1 MYIDGKN
8 VLKIN
13 NRVSAKFIPVNFW
26 FPTRQTYL
34 APTDL
39 LIFWTFSKRQ
49 TYLGRHDYSELRSN
63 YVEWSLQTF
72 NQISRK
78 NKSYL
83 ISWRTLAKNML
94 LFMPVAGV
102 YILPP
107 YFFLFPYPDFSS
119 FFPSLFLRHCGQ
131 EARPLNWGILDTS
144 SLLYLKMSIFYI

>member
-49 TYLGRHDYSELRSN
+49 TYLGRHDYSELRSIV
-63 YVEWSLQTF
+63 YS
-72 NQISRK
+72 IYSRLPHIAPQPPK
-78 NKSYL
+78 DLKTPCLRSVHHRSVHHYPSVYHQDHVKKCHLMRCRRCVIIITRCYL
-83 ISWRTLAKNML
+83 DRGRNIMIVHFVTEPEYR
-94 LFMPVAGV
+94 
-102 YILPP
+102 I
-107 YFFLFPYPDFSS
+107 
-119 FFPSLFLRHCGQ
+119 
-131 EARPLNWGILDTS
+131 
-144 SLLYLKMSIFYI
+144 

>member
-49 TYLGRHDYSELRSN
+49 TYLGRHDYSELRSIDLDLR
-63 YVEWSLQTF
+63 EFLSLHPYT
-72 NQISRK
+72 
-78 NKSYL
+78 KS
-83 ISWRTLAKNML
+83 
-94 LFMPVAGV
+94 
-102 YILPP
+102 
-107 YFFLFPYPDFSS
+107 
-119 FFPSLFLRHCGQ
+119 
-131 EARPLNWGILDTS
+131 
-144 SLLYLKMSIFYI
+144 KMAAT

>member
-63 YVEWSLQTF
+63 PAHPTQ
-72 NQISRK
+72 
-78 NKSYL
+78 
-83 ISWRTLAKNML
+83 AKFAL
-94 LFMPVAGV
+94 G
-102 YILPP
+102 
-107 YFFLFPYPDFSS
+107 
-119 FFPSLFLRHCGQ
+119 
-131 EARPLNWGILDTS
+131 AR
-144 SLLYLKMSIFYI
+144 

>member
-49 TYLGRHDYSELRSN
+49 TYLGRHDYSELRSTWCVFLC
-63 YVEWSLQTF
+63 YQTTTM
-72 NQISRK
+72 QSC
-78 NKSYL
+78 L
-83 ISWRTLAKNML
+83 ISTMFFFGGRQGLKVNLRNYRHFKFVFHDFWRHRQKPRTPRVSK
-94 LFMPVAGV
+94 
-102 YILPP
+102 
-107 YFFLFPYPDFSS
+107 
-119 FFPSLFLRHCGQ
+119 C
-131 EARPLNWGILDTS
+131 PL
-144 SLLYLKMSIFYI
+144 

>member
-49 TYLGRHDYSELRSN
+49 TYLGRHDYSELRSS
-63 YVEWSLQTF
+63 VEQ
-72 NQISRK
+72 
-78 NKSYL
+78 
-83 ISWRTLAKNML
+83 
-94 LFMPVAGV
+94 
-102 YILPP
+102 
-107 YFFLFPYPDFSS
+107 FF
-119 FFPSLFLRHCGQ
+119 
-131 EARPLNWGILDTS
+131 
-144 SLLYLKMSIFYI
+144 IFIENGTKHIKIHQ

>member
-63 YVEWSLQTF
+63 QHP
-72 NQISRK
+72 
-78 NKSYL
+78 
-83 ISWRTLAKNML
+83 A
-94 LFMPVAGV
+94 P
-102 YILPP
+102 
-107 YFFLFPYPDFSS
+107 
-119 FFPSLFLRHCGQ
+119 
-131 EARPLNWGILDTS
+131 
-144 SLLYLKMSIFYI
+144 MSIDEDICKRIAGECETIFKLQS

>member
-49 TYLGRHDYSELRSN
+49 TYLGRHDYSELRS
-63 YVEWSLQTF
+63 SD
-72 NQISRK
+72 IRG
-78 NKSYL
+78 
-83 ISWRTLAKNML
+83 M
-94 LFMPVAGV
+94 
-102 YILPP
+102 YI
-107 YFFLFPYPDFSS
+107 Y
-119 FFPSLFLRHCGQ
+119 
-131 EARPLNWGILDTS
+131 
-144 SLLYLKMSIFYI
+144 M